1 MIVEPKVGGIQEHH
15 FPDRGLKGNAL
26 VGVSY
31 AKLLRRL
38 CHQLSV
44 VKKDFRGSE
53 AIGLEDKLALEI
65 LDLIEW
71 MTVAVLTLFAAGEG
85 GRLRSALRHML
96 LPPLQLS
103 LHRAA

>member
-1 MIVEPKVGGIQEHH
+1 MIVEPKVGGIQKHH
-15 FPDRGLKGNAL
+15 FPDRGLKDNAF
-26 VGVSY
+26 VGKSH
-31 AKLLRRL
+31 AKLLRGL

-44 VKKDFRGSE
+44 VKKDFRCRK
-53 AIGLEDKLALEI
+53 AVGLEDKLALEI

-71 MTVAVLTLFAAGEG
+71 MTVAVLTLFAVGQG
-85 GRLRSALRHML
+85 GRLRSALRHVL